1 MRNALVGVW
10 NTINEY
16 FKVFELLASEKGSN
30 QNYEDNKKTDN
41 GGSDYYT
48 DEESSDLEFERTKE
62 KIKVVGYSFG
72 LKPEDLISNGIIN
85 EIELER
91 KFPIFYN
98 NLIKVGLVKKTKII
112 KYVEMSEDT
121 CAFINNFFK
130 YNKVEVPLSVG
141 LEQSFYHE
149 LLGMMLK
156 MKRIWTTNNAYQSK
170 QNINERTYMH
180 NLVDGLVN
188 FTLFELGL
196 EGRFD
201 GSKSQATQHRNGKDN
216 ETSNGPFVENNQKHI
231 NEDFNH
237 LSIFSK
243 DAVNHNISFLRKFE
257 NYTDELEPLVD

>member
-1 MRNALVGVW
+1 MHRVPQFV
-10 NTINEY
+10 
-16 FKVFELLASEKGSN
+16 SN
-30 QNYEDNKKTDN
+30 NIDQ
-41 GGSDYYT
+41 
-48 DEESSDLEFERTKE
+48 LE
-62 KIKVVGYSFG
+62 

-85 EIELER
+85 EIELKR

-98 NLIKVGLVKKTKII
+98 NLIKVGLIKKTKIV

-156 MKRIWTTNNAYQSK
+156 I
-170 QNINERTYMH
+170 
-180 NLVDGLVN
+180 
-188 FTLFELGL
+188 
-196 EGRFD
+196 
-201 GSKSQATQHRNGKDN
+201 QATQCRNGKDDGPVRFADFFGYKLN
-216 ETSNGPFVENNQKHI
+216 VKYDHQYELIYLETSNGLFAENNQKHI

-243 DAVNHNISFLRKFE
+243 DAVSHNISFLRKFE
-257 NYTDELEPLVD
+257 NYTDELEPLVDEHKIGRICKR

>member
-1 MRNALVGVW
+1 FMRNALVGVW

-30 QNYEDNKKTDN
+30 QNYEDNKKK
-41 GGSDYYT
+41 
-48 DEESSDLEFERTKE
+48 SSDLEFERTKE

-156 MKRIWTTNNAYQSK
+156 
-170 QNINERTYMH
+170 
-180 NLVDGLVN
+180 
-188 FTLFELGL
+188 
-196 EGRFD
+196 
-201 GSKSQATQHRNGKDN
+201 
-216 ETSNGPFVENNQKHI
+216 
-231 NEDFNH
+231 
-237 LSIFSK
+237 
-243 DAVNHNISFLRKFE
+243 
-257 NYTDELEPLVD
+257 

>member
-1 MRNALVGVW
+1 MHRVPLFISN
-10 NTINEY
+10 NINQ
-16 FKVFELLASEKGSN
+16 L
-30 QNYEDNKKTDN
+30 
-41 GGSDYYT
+41 
-48 DEESSDLEFERTKE
+48 
-62 KIKVVGYSFG
+62 G

-156 MKRIWTTNNAYQSK
+156 ILIEE
-170 QNINERTYMH
+170 NIK
-180 NLVDGLVN
+180 V
-188 FTLFELGL
+188 
-196 EGRFD
+196 
-201 GSKSQATQHRNGKDN
+201 
-216 ETSNGPFVENNQKHI
+216 I
-231 NEDFNH
+231 
-237 LSIFSK
+237 
-243 DAVNHNISFLRKFE
+243 
-257 NYTDELEPLVD
+257 DELEDIICSKDICSSFTPDTSDIFYTFSTTN

>member
-1 MRNALVGVW
+1 FMRNALVGVW

-30 QNYEDNKKTDN
+30 QNYEDNKKS
-41 GGSDYYT
+41 SDYYT

-62 KIKVVGYSFG
+62 KIKILCEYLEMHRVPLFISNNINQLG

-156 MKRIWTTNNAYQSK
+156 
-170 QNINERTYMH
+170 
-180 NLVDGLVN
+180 
-188 FTLFELGL
+188 
-196 EGRFD
+196 
-201 GSKSQATQHRNGKDN
+201 
-216 ETSNGPFVENNQKHI
+216 
-231 NEDFNH
+231 
-237 LSIFSK
+237 
-243 DAVNHNISFLRKFE
+243 
-257 NYTDELEPLVD
+257 